1 MRKPMSRARKLKL
14 KLTRAKKRK
23 VTRKSVAKIAKSV
36 VMRQAE
42 TKRIEYK
49 NGPGSSGANAFT
61 GTLANNRP
69 TWMLVNLFAGSQ
81 TGNQDNRMEGSM
93 IQACGLR
100 FRFEIKWR
108 DEWQRPCHVKIF
120 ILKARRQYIPEAAT
134 IGGTYNDDASAV
146 FENTIDSKMLEH
158 IQHSYK
164 VLKVLSVVPR
174 MSLPPVASASEY
186 DRTSAFFRS
195 CYLKLNKKI
204 RFDSNTVTQQVG
216 QDIAVVAL
224 AYHSR
229 DAGVIPGNPE
239 AYLCDVQAWAT
250 LYFKDF

>member
-1 MRKPMSRARKLKL
+1 MAKRKRTVGKARKAM
-14 KLTRAKKRK
+14 AKRRK

-49 NGPGSSGANAFT
+49 NGPGVTGDNAFT
-61 GTLANNRP
+61 GALKNNVP
-69 TWMLVNLFAGSQ
+69 AWQLVNLFQGSQ
-81 TGNQDNRMEGSM
+81 SGNADNRIEGSM

-120 ILKARRQYIPEAAT
+120 ILKARRQYIPEAAV
-134 IGGTYNDDASAV
+134 IDNTYNDDASSI
-146 FENTIDSKMLEH
+146 FENTVSSKMLDH
-158 IQHSYK
+158 LKHSYK

-174 MSLPPVASASEY
+174 VSLSAPASATEY
-186 DRTSAFFRS
+186 ERTSALFRS

-204 RFDSNTVTQQVG
+204 RFDDNTVTQQVG

-229 DAGVIPGNPE
+229 DANAGYIPGNPTS
-239 AYLCDVQAWAT
+239 YLCDVQAWAT
-250 LYFKDF
+250 LYYKDF